1 MALLHGTEDLR
12 ISPLHNLEFRF
23 SEADD
28 RATAGSFYNRKDLA
42 MKKRCTRREVLEFG
56 LGSAMLGICSRV
68 ALAANTAPVQNRQ
81 EANRMTAMSKYNRYG
96 EELED
101 YLLLRRSPIAVK
113 MVEREADIPQGA
125 VRPKKDRGYHLAQC
139 QTFAMSSR
147 EGTTVAMGK
156 EDHWCPAPL
165 MAYGMVERPAS
176 NVASSHPYQCFER
189 GKYAA
194 IVTAPL
200 KQATF
205 EPDVVIVYSN
215 TSQLRG
221 LLLSMPTRDVPLV
234 NGHFFPP
241 SCAWAVV
248 NPMMDNK
255 YWVVLPDP
263 GEYQRGLTGEGDMMF
278 SIPKNRL
285 DDLIAGVKKNEHGPF
300 AYRDHQMFMQ
310 PDFPRPNFYKE
321 MFKSWGLDSY

>member
-1 MALLHGTEDLR
+1 
-12 ISPLHNLEFRF
+12 
-23 SEADD
+23 
-28 RATAGSFYNRKDLA
+28 
-42 MKKRCTRREVLEFG
+42 MKKTCSRREVLEFG
-56 LGSAMLGICSRV
+56 LGSAMLGMCGRV
-68 ALAANTAPVQNRQ
+68 AAAAVPAPVQNRQ
-81 EANRMTAMSKYNRYG
+81 EVNRMTTMSEYNRYG
-96 EELED
+96 EELEN

-113 MVEREADIPQGA
+113 MVEKEADIPKEA
-125 VRPKKDRGYHLAQC
+125 VRPNKDRGYHLAQC

-156 EDHWCPAPL
+156 EDHWCPAAP
-165 MAYGMVERPAS
+165 MAYGMVKRPAS
-176 NVASSHPYQCFER
+176 VTSSSHPYECFEY

-200 KQATF
+200 KRATF

-221 LLLSMPTRDVPLV
+221 LLLSMDTKDVPLV

-241 SCAWAVV
+241 SCAWSVV
-248 NPMMDNK
+248 NPMMDGK

-263 GEYQRGLTGEGDMMF
+263 GEYQRALTGEGDMMF

-285 DDLIAGVKKNEHGPF
+285 DALMAGVRKNEHGPF

-310 PDFPRPNFYKE
+310 PDFPRPDFYKE